1 MKIVEV
7 HFVQKFTL
15 LDGNPNLIILFQRE
29 LESKYYSVV
38 QDYCHFYFIGIG
50 ILPVV
55 ICLAYNHI
63 VYGTCELRDYPE
75 KCSLQLWSIE
85 GGVNNMLDWLDLR
98 EEMDFIKFISCVCE
112 ENGVEFILAFLLQG
126 DPPHYWQFERTPVRQ
141 WWAKHF
147 GVSDIEHHER
157 NLAYYEKLAIQA
169 RWRQIEQRV
178 KHLEGERWD
187 YKAWSYQPVSAT
199 WVDYSRWHAL
209 RVRDQYE
216 QHGHYPQ

>member
-1 MKIVEV
+1 MEIVKV
-7 HFVQKFTL
+7 HFVQKLTL
-15 LDGNPNLIILFQRE
+15 LGGNPNLALLFQRE
-29 LESKYYSVV
+29 LVSKYYCVV

-75 KCSLQLWSIE
+75 
-85 GGVNNMLDWLDLR
+85 
-98 EEMDFIKFISCVCE
+98 
-112 ENGVEFILAFLLQG
+112 G

-187 YKAWSYQPVSAT
+187 YKAWSYQPVSTT

-209 RVRDQYE
+209 RIRDQYE